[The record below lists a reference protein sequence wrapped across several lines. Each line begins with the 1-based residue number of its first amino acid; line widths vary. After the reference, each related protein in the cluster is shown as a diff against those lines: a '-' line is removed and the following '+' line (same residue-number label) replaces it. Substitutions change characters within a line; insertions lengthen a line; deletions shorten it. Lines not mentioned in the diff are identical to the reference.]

1 MSNPL
6 SPECL
11 RDTRLFF
18 LTPAGKEFYS
28 YLESQRPKVVPD
40 SNVHLFAF
48 SAGKPAGYDMIMNE
62 IDTVLEYKKPAR
74 EAKPDTLHD

>member
-18 LTPAGKEFYS
+18 LTDSGKEFYA
-28 YLESQRPKVVPD
+28 YLESRRPSTQVDP
-40 SNVHLFAF
+40 NVHLFAF
-48 SAGKPAGYDMIMNE
+48 SAGKPAGFDMVMRE
-62 IDTVLEYKKPAR
+62 IDEVLEYKKPAR
-74 EAKPDTLHD
+74 EARQDTLND